1 MNRNLKKQG
10 TEMKEKIYQFIVD
23 YITENGFSPSI
34 REISQAV
41 NICTSNVLHH
51 LTRLEIE
58 GRIKTKPNSPRAISV
73 VGYKFVKMEKIK

>member
-23 YITENGFSPSI
+23 YISENGFAPTI
-34 REISQAV
+34 REMAKEV

-51 LTRLEIE
+51 LTMLEIE
-58 GRIKTKPNSPRAISV
+58 GRIKTKRNSPRCWTE
-73 VGYKFVKMEKIK
+73 FM